1 MKDFLGQEL
10 TIGDRVIVPEPGIAA
25 IYYNY
30 VGFSWGTIIKFTP
43 KMVRVSYGAPQCG
56 ERLLDTRA
64 VLKMTIEQE
73 HALTMKIL
81 KA

>member
-10 TIGDRVIVPEPGIAA
+10 TIGDRVIVPE
-25 IYYNY
+25 YYNY